1 MKATGRPRAEFRRNA
16 RVMVEPL
23 PASTVIVARDAG
35 PEIEVFMLRRSARSS
50 FMPDLYVFP
59 GGRVDEADRSPAA
72 LERVQGDTAP
82 LEPAYVYA
90 AARETFEEAGLLFA
104 TSPIEHA
111 ALQAARTA
119 MSRGTLTFEAV
130 LASFDT
136 SIDADAFTYFSRW
149 ITPAIESKRYD
160 ARFFVAR
167 APAEQFAEA
176 DAFETED
183 GRWISPSD
191 ALTQFAAGEFALI
204 FPTIKHLERL
214 AAYPSVDA
222 LIRFA
227 QTKSIVPVMPDVSEE
242 RRFALPA
249 GVEGSW

>member
-1 MKATGRPRAEFRRNA
+1 
-16 RVMVEPL
+16 MVEPL

-50 FMPDLYVFP
+50 FMPDVFVFP
-59 GGRVDEADRSPAA
+59 GGRVDDADRSPAA
-72 LERVQGDTAP
+72 LQHVIGDTAP
-82 LEPAYVYA
+82 LEPAYIYA

-104 TSPIEHA
+104 TTAIEHA
-111 ALQAARTA
+111 ALHAARRA
-119 MSRGTLTFEAV
+119 MSDGTLTFEAA
-130 LASFDT
+130 LSSLNT

-149 ITPAIESKRYD
+149 ITPAVESKRFD

-167 APAEQFAEA
+167 APAEQRAEA
-176 DAFETED
+176 DAYETED
-183 GRWISPSD
+183 GRWISPAN
-191 ALTQFAAGEFALI
+191 ALKHFAAGEFALI

-214 AAYPSVDA
+214 ADYQSVDA

-227 QTKSIVPVMPDVSEE
+227 RTKPIVPVMPDVSEE

-249 GVEGSW
+249 GVEGAW